1 MMIAVPSP
9 QSSLALVVGRPVVLD
24 HFGQERGLHP
34 VFCSDGPDF
43 KTFWEIWKSLLS
55 SNLNPAKDEHRR
67 VS

>member
-34 VFCSDGPDF
+34 VFCSDALAECETQF
-43 KTFWEIWKSLLS
+43 K
-55 SNLNPAKDEHRR
+55 
-67 VS
+67 